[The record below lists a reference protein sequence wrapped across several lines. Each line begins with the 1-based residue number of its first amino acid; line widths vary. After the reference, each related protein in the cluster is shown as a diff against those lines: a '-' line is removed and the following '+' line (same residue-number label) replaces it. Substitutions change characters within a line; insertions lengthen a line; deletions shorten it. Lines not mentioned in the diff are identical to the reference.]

1 MHART
6 AGGIKRARRGSN
18 LQPSV
23 SKTDALSSE
32 SLKNKPF
39 LNEANEATAVATAVG
54 MEIEPRNASED
65 PDLAAL
71 LAAWET
77 LPSALKAGIVA
88 MVKAAQ
94 P

>member
-1 MHART
+1 M
-6 AGGIKRARRGSN
+6 
-18 LQPSV
+18 
-23 SKTDALSSE
+23 
-32 SLKNKPF
+32 
-39 LNEANEATAVATAVG
+39 TAVATAVG
-54 MEIEPRNASED
+54 MEIEPRNASQD

-94 P
+94 S